1 MLEVVAL
8 IAGARAAIDVVK
20 QAVEVGQDI
29 QSLAPQIM
37 SFFDL
42 KEKAVQEN
50 NKLATKK
57 TFSGS
62 ATGQAMQNIMAL
74 KELEEAEKYVKEMLI
89 YSGQGDTWERIVAER
104 TRLVKEQKAQEL
116 AAKRARERKLQLVKD
131 ILTWGSVGI
140 LSLLIS
146 VSAVYFILFFIK

>member
-1 MLEVVAL
+1 MVEIVAL

-29 QSLAPQIM
+29 QGLAPQIM
-37 SFFDL
+37 SFFDF
-42 KEKAVQEN
+42 KEKAIQEN

-74 KELEEAEKYVKEMLI
+74 EELEDAEKYVKEMLI
-89 YSGQGDTWERIVAER
+89 YTGQGDIWERIVAER
-104 TRLVKEQKAQEL
+104 TRLVKEQKAKEL
-116 AAKRARERKLQLVKD
+116 SQRRERARKLSLIKD
-131 ILTWGSVGI
+131 VLTWGCVSI
-140 LSLLIS
+140 LAVLLS
-146 VSAVYFILFFIK
+146 VSIVYFLIFFLK

>member
-57 TFSGS
+57 SFSGS

-89 YSGQGDTWERIVAER
+89 YSGQGDVWERIVAER
-104 TRLVKEQKAQEL
+104 TRLIKEQKAAEL
-116 AAKRARERKLQLVKD
+116 AAKRARERKLSLIKD
-131 ILTWGSVGI
+131 ILTWGSVSI
-140 LSLLIS
+140 LVCLLTVTI
-146 VSAVYFILFFIK
+146 VYFILYFIK

>member
-1 MLEVVAL
+1 MVEIVAL

-29 QSLAPQIM
+29 QGLAPQIM
-37 SFFDL
+37 SFFDF
-42 KEKAVQEN
+42 KEKAIQEN

-74 KELEEAEKYVKEMLI
+74 KELEDAEKYVKEMLI
-89 YSGQGDTWERIVAER
+89 YTGQGDIWERIVAER
-104 TRLVKEQKAQEL
+104 TRLVKEQKAKEL
-116 AAKRARERKLQLVKD
+116 SQRRERARKLSLIKD
-131 ILTWGSVGI
+131 VLTWGCVSI
-140 LSLLIS
+140 LAVLLS
-146 VSAVYFILFFIK
+146 VSIVYFLIFFLK

>member
-1 MLEVVAL
+1 MVEIVAL

-104 TRLVKEQKAQEL
+104 TRLVKEQKAAEL
-116 AAKRARERKLQLVKD
+116 AAKRARARKLALIKD
-131 ILTWGSVGI
+131 VLTWASVAI
-140 LSLLIS
+140 LAVLIS
-146 VSAVYFILFFIK
+146 VSAVYFLLFFIK

>member
-57 TFSGS
+57 SFSGS

-104 TRLVKEQKAQEL
+104 TRLIKEQKAAEL
-116 AAKRARERKLQLVKD
+116 AAKRARERKLSLIKD
-131 ILTWGSVGI
+131 ILTWGSVSI
-140 LSLLIS
+140 LVCLLTVTI
-146 VSAVYFILFFIK
+146 VYFILYFIK

>member
-29 QSLAPQIM
+29 QNLAPQIM

-140 LSLLIS
+140 LALLIS

>member
-20 QAVEVGQDI
+20 QAIEVGQDI

-74 KELEEAEKYVKEMLI
+74 KELEDAEKYVKEMLI
-89 YSGQGDTWERIVAER
+89 YTGQGDVWERIVAER
-104 TRLVKEQKAQEL
+104 TRIVKEQKAAEL
-116 AAKRARERKLQLVKD
+116 AAKRAKARKLQLIKD
-131 ILTWGSVGI
+131 VLTWGSLSI
-140 LSLLIS
+140 LALL
-146 VSAVYFILFFIK
+146 VSATAIYFIVYFIK

>member
-1 MLEVVAL
+1 MVEIVAL

-89 YSGQGDTWERIVAER
+89 YSGQGDVWERIVAER
-104 TRLVKEQKAQEL
+104 TRLIKEQKAAEL
-116 AAKRARERKLQLVKD
+116 AAKRARERKLSLIKD
-131 ILTWGSVGI
+131 ILTWGSVSI
-140 LSLLIS
+140 LVCLLTVTI
-146 VSAVYFILFFIK
+146 VYFILYFIK

>member
-89 YSGQGDTWERIVAER
+89 YSGQGDVWERIVAER
-104 TRLVKEQKAQEL
+104 TRLIKEQKAAEL
-116 AAKRARERKLQLVKD
+116 AAKRARERKLSLIKD
-131 ILTWGSVGI
+131 ILTWGSVSI
-140 LSLLIS
+140 LVCLLTVTI
-146 VSAVYFILFFIK
+146 VYFILYFIK

>member
-116 AAKRARERKLQLVKD
+116 AAKRARERKLQLIKD

-140 LSLLIS
+140 LALLIS
-146 VSAVYFILFFIK
+146 VTAIYFILFFIK

>member
-140 LSLLIS
+140 LALLIS

>member
-62 ATGQAMQNIMAL
+62 ATGQAMKNIMAL

-140 LSLLIS
+140 LALLIS